1 MVLLVVF
8 AMQVQGQVSR
18 VLGFKKIYI
27 YILMYMAACLKFLWE
42 AETRIPWN
50 NQASPTSQNRAPGS
64 IERLWLSE
72 WGEWLRRH
80 RVSLRHI
87 HTCALYIHIHWI
99 HKPKMDNAQIS
110 VVAAI
115 TTDSREELPV
125 SSLFPLLLVVL
136 GNHQS
141 LFVPL

>member
-1 MVLLVVF
+1 
-8 AMQVQGQVSR
+8 
-18 VLGFKKIYI
+18 
-27 YILMYMAACLKFLWE
+27 
-42 AETRIPWN
+42 
-50 NQASPTSQNRAPGS
+50 
-64 IERLWLSE
+64 
-72 WGEWLRRH
+72 
-80 RVSLRHI
+80 
-87 HTCALYIHIHWI
+87 
-99 HKPKMDNAQIS
+99 MDNAQIS